1 LKDGVELTASDRVK
15 FMTPDSRTFIL
26 LVSRVEESDLGVYEC
41 RATNKVSSQS
51 SKAKLIITGRPL
63 SRVSVCLS
71 VCRKSEFFSLGK
83 PCGRVRPWRLRM
95 SCKQQ
100 GLLAVIQGQTHHH
113 RSTVVPCLCPSV
125 RLSQVG
131 VVYFAR

>member
-1 LKDGVELTASDRVK
+1 MELTASDRVK

-41 RATNKVSSQS
+41 RASNKVSSQS

-63 SRVSVCLS
+63 SRVCL
-71 VCRKSEFFSLGK
+71 
-83 PCGRVRPWRLRM
+83 
-95 SCKQQ
+95 
-100 GLLAVIQGQTHHH
+100 
-113 RSTVVPCLCPSV
+113 SV